1 MKKKVLIID
10 DEKEV
15 VNYLKRKLE
24 KEDFEPLIAHDGYQG
39 LKIMAHQK
47 VDAIITDSVMS
58 EMDGYTFCKRLKEIK
73 AYSEIPI
80 LICTAYASEEKEFR
94 KLGID
99 DYIVKPFKFDY
110 LFESLNRVLNQVSHK
125 IKFKKVLVQANQKVG
140 IESAVQQIKEY
151 GFRIDVEVVPE
162 DTNIIEETIR
172 HQSDIVVF
180 NALDNEKEPE
190 IVITSLKSYVEFKD
204 MKIVLY
210 AEKNNLDSKGKNYEM
225 YLEDLEEQCRQ
236 AGADGWIGSL
246 NRDSFLNL
254 MYEYCKG

>member
-1 MKKKVLIID
+1 MKKKFLIID

-24 KEDFEPLIAHDGYQG
+24 NKDFEPLIAHDGYQG

-47 VDAIITDSVMS
+47 VDAVITDSVMP
-58 EMDGYTFCKRLKEIK
+58 EMDGYTFCKRLKELK
-73 AYSEIPI
+73 DYSEIPI
-80 LICTAYASEEKEFR
+80 LVCTAYASEEKEFR

-110 LFESLNRVLNQVSHK
+110 LFEVLNRVLNQVSHK
-125 IKFKKVLVQANQKVG
+125 IKFKKVLIQADQTAG
-140 IESAVQQIKEY
+140 IESAIQQIKEY
-151 GFRIDVEVVPE
+151 GFRIDVESIPE
-162 DTNIIEETIR
+162 NTNVIEETIR

-204 MKIVLY
+204 LKIVLY
-210 AEKNNLDSKGKNYEM
+210 ADQNNLDGRGKNYEI
-225 YLEDLEEQCRQ
+225 YLEDLKERCRQ
-236 AGADGWIGSL
+236 AGADGWIGPL

-254 MYEYCKG
+254 MFEYCKG